1 MEPLELLDII
11 SLGETSTVQFKRSIE
26 NNDKLAAEIC
36 AFANSS
42 GGMILFGVEDDGTV
56 SGLDAAEVRSL
67 NSRIANVSSNNVRE
81 PVFPT
86 AEVVKIDERTVLVV
100 SISES
105 QSKPHFDQSGAI
117 WVKNMGDKRRVTSR
131 EELRRI
137 FQDTHV
143 FYADEQPISRA
154 SSADLDRDAFL
165 EFYRKEYDENAEM
178 DLAINSQILENL
190 NLAIDGRLTLAGLL
204 FFGKDPSR
212 FRPEFAIKAV
222 AYLGDDPTGMDY
234 RDSEDIGGTLPE
246 QLTKGMAFLRR
257 NLHHAQGNRPFN
269 SEGELEI
276 PSAALEELLVNMLVH
291 RNYFIS
297 APHKLFI
304 FDNRVEIVSP
314 GCLPNSLTVEQ
325 VKSGSSIPR
334 NPILHGL
341 ASRIMPYRGI
351 GTGIRRAIRLYPHIE
366 IDNSSARNEL
376 RVVLTRLPENS

>member
-154 SSADLDRDAFL
+154 SSADLDRDASL

>member
-1 MEPLELLDII
+1 MDII

>member
-11 SLGETSTVQFKRSIE
+11 SLGETSTVQFKRTIE
-26 NNDKLAAEIC
+26 STDKLAAEIC

-42 GGMILFGVEDDGTV
+42 GGMILFGVDDDGTV
-56 SGLDAAEVRSL
+56 CGLDSEEVRSL

-81 PVFPT
+81 PVFPM
-86 AEVVKIDERTVLVV
+86 AEVVKVEEKSVLVV

-143 FYADEQPISRA
+143 FYADEQSVAR
-154 SSADLDRDAFL
+154 SSHADLNQDSLL
-165 EFYRKEYDENAEM
+165 EFYRSEYDENAGREVIE
-178 DLAINSQILENL
+178 DLQILENL
-190 NLAIDGRLTLAGLL
+190 NLAVGERLTLAGLL
-204 FFGKDPSR
+204 FFAKDPGR
-212 FRPEFAIKAV
+212 YRPEFATKAV
-222 AYLGDDPTGMDY
+222 AYVGDDPTGMEY
-234 RDSEDIGGTLPE
+234 RDSEDIDGTLPE
-246 QLTKGMAFLRR
+246 QLAKCVAFLRR
-257 NLHHAQGNRPFN
+257 NLHHTQGDSSFN
-269 SEGELEI
+269 SVGHLEI
-276 PSAALEELLVNMLVH
+276 PEAALEELLVNMLVH

-314 GCLPNSLTVEQ
+314 GCLPNSLTVDQ
-325 VKSGSSIPR
+325 VKAGSSIPR

-341 ASRIMPYRGI
+341 ASKILPYRGI
-351 GTGIRRAIRLYPHIE
+351 GTGIRRALRLYPNIE
-366 IDNSSARNEL
+366 IENSSDRNEL
-376 RVVLTRLPENS
+376 RVVLQRGLEV